1 MLLYA
6 LDVCSKAFFSC
17 GVFLLALLGSEV
29 VGALTGGTRVVELPF
44 WAVLRV
50 SDGRDTGI
58 VEEFVIGMIGF
69 WDGGP
74 RTKAPVS
81 AEKEV

>member
-1 MLLYA
+1 MSMLLYA

-17 GVFLLALLGSEV
+17 GVFFLALLGSEV
-29 VGALTGGTRVVELPF
+29 VSALAGGTRVVELPL
-44 WAVLRV
+44 WAVL
-50 SDGRDTGI
+50 SDGRDTEI
-58 VEEFVIGMIGF
+58 IEEFVIGVIGF

-81 AEKEV
+81 AEKEL